1 MNSANSTSVWWL
13 YRAPPASAGSTKGV
27 RSVDAR
33 KSANHSSAVA
43 VRRADV
49 ASITRARA
57 ATRRR
62 VTFAN
67 AAVDGSPS
75 A

>member
-13 YRAPPASAGSTKGV
+13 YRAPPASIGSTKGV

-33 KSANHSSAVA
+33 KTANHSCAVA

-49 ASITRARA
+49 ASLLTRARA

-62 VTFAN
+62 V
-67 AAVDGSPS
+67 
-75 A
+75 